1 MPQTIARCNIQHFAL
16 SGKSRS
22 TGSIKRN
29 CRLRTLA
36 FDLLNGSTN
45 ASRKVQN
52 PARDSLRQP
61 NARSIRTM
69 MTNSTNRVTVHQK
82 LPSFRRKPVK
92 DQALRYIL
100 VAINTIKSAQS
111 KRLTT
116 GFMPSPTE
124 INSFCL
130 YYCIMRVECQANSTG
145 RQPPAPACGQTRGLR
160 PEGLGNPALTISHGN
175 PVAYVR
181 GEMWVALPR

>member
-1 MPQTIARCNIQHFAL
+1 MKTAVVNANAHL
-16 SGKSRS
+16 GSSGDSERHPYFWLIRVLAYFLYLRDDS
-22 TGSIKRN
+22 LFH
-29 CRLRTLA
+29 LRTLA
-36 FDLLNGSTN
+36 FGLLNGSTN

-116 GFMPSPTE
+116 GFMPSPTG

-130 YYCIMRVECQANSTG
+130 YYCIMRAECQANSTG
-145 RQPPAPACGQTRGLR
+145 RSLHRRMAMILSSPL
-160 PEGLGNPALTISHGN
+160 N
-175 PVAYVR
+175 
-181 GEMWVALPR
+181 

>member
-1 MPQTIARCNIQHFAL
+1 MPEFFVKTAVEDTNAHLSSSGGPERHLYLLAHQVPAHFL
-16 SGKSRS
+16 YIRDDS
-22 TGSIKRN
+22 
-29 CRLRTLA
+29 LFQRTLA
-36 FDLLNGSTN
+36 FGLLNGSTN

-116 GFMPSPTE
+116 GFMPSPTG

-130 YYCIMRVECQANSTG
+130 YYCIMRAECQANSTG
-145 RQPPAPACGQTRGLR
+145 RSLHRRMAMILSSPL
-160 PEGLGNPALTISHGN
+160 N
-175 PVAYVR
+175 
-181 GEMWVALPR
+181 